1 MGLVLLIAVILV
13 DSGDGENDKCL
24 PGGSKSAGGGV
35 PAGQYSLPEEN
46 AMDSVTSEFGLRG
59 GAPHQGIDIAQGEGT
74 PIYAFADGVVAQAG
88 TASGFGQWIVIDH
101 QIDGELV
108 STVYGHMMDGG
119 VHVQTGERVKAGQHI
134 ADEGYNGQVSP
145 PGPGGSHLHFEVWE
159 GGRLSGGT
167 AVNPRPWLDQAVE
180 PGSGSDSGDTDKEAG
195 ETTAPTGRGELQAD
209 PKFNEENLQL
219 NSVRMGRAIAMNF
232 PEIDTIGGWRP
243 SDAVADDHPAGRA
256 VRSEERRV
264 GKECRSRWS
273 PYH

>member
-1 MGLVLLIAVILV
+1 MKKAGCAILVIAMGLVLLIAVILV
-13 DSGDGENDKCL
+13 DGGDGEDDKCL

-46 AMDSVTSEFGLRG
+46 ALDSVTSEFGLRG

-145 PGPGGSHLHFEVWE
+145 PGPGGSHLHFEIHPTGE
-159 GGRLSGGT
+159 G
-167 AVNPRPWLDQAVE
+167 AVDPIPWLAE
-180 PGSGSDSGDTDKEAG
+180 
-195 ETTAPTGRGELQAD
+195 RGV
-209 PKFNEENLQL
+209 NI
-219 NSVRMGRAIAMNF
+219 S
-232 PEIDTIGGWRP
+232 
-243 SDAVADDHPAGRA
+243 
-256 VRSEERRV
+256 
-264 GKECRSRWS
+264 
-273 PYH
+273 